1 MAPVVYELS
10 IKEIAINHLL
20 IAMAVLF
27 ALAELTHI
35 YFTTLFIYQPAKSV
49 SLSLFPLATV
59 FQFG

>member
-35 YFTTLFIYQPAKSV
+35 YFTPLFIYHPAISV